1 MWIWVEDSL
10 NAGRSRRSRRSKMES
25 RNCSFS
31 CVSASSNEAWYLHVS
46 LGVKGK
52 PRDYK
57 RAKYCSPALLCL
69 LSVLPAGYDN
79 SAASWLKALA
89 ISFNSKPIFL
99 LSDSR
104 HNTIQNEYESDYE
117 NVWQAADVEADEAIS
132 WSIYPNY
139 SEQSVH
145 YPQSTVSKGSFNP
158 IKCEVWH

>member
-1 MWIWVEDSL
+1 MNLSGRLSERR
-10 NAGRSRRSRRSKMES
+10 RSRRSRRSKMES

-57 RAKYCSPALLCL
+57 RAKYCCSALLCL

-104 HNTIQNEYESDYE
+104 HNTVQNDYE

-139 SEQSVH
+139 LVSS
-145 YPQSTVSKGSFNP
+145 QSTIHNIRYRRARLIPSSVRFGIST
-158 IKCEVWH
+158 C